1 MNGLKKYGIDIQ
13 WNVIH
18 PQKMKGILLYG
29 EWDFNRWG
37 RDPDWSASDSKSEH
51 CWLLFQDNRY
61 KSWLF
66 HTNWDIL
73 YPTRMSLKATMSR
86 EP

>member
-1 MNGLKKYGIDIQ
+1 MNGLKKYGIFIQ

-18 PQKMKGILLYG
+18 PQKMKGILLYE

-51 CWLLFQDNRY
+51 C
-61 KSWLF
+61 
-66 HTNWDIL
+66 
-73 YPTRMSLKATMSR
+73 
-86 EP
+86 